1 MNDDPILSPAEA
13 QKRFFLY
20 FGIKLI
26 GLAALFAAVFVS
38 RDGLTWTG
46 GVLLAI
52 GGAGLFVR
60 PRHLGLTT
68 KQ

>member
-1 MNDDPILSPAEA
+1 MKDDPILTKAEA

-20 FGIKLI
+20 FGVKLV
-26 GLAALFAAVFVS
+26 GLAALFGAVFLS
-38 RDGLTWTG
+38 RDGLTLAG

-60 PRHLGLTT
+60 PRHLGLTSP
-68 KQ
+68 K